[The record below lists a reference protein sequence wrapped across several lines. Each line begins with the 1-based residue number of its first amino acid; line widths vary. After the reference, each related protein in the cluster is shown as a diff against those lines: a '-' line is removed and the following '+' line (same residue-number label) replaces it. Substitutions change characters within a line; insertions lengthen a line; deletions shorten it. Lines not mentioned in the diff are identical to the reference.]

1 MFLLSYKRIKRLKAI
16 LWCGVVA
23 CKDNDK
29 GGECSNN
36 GVTGGVGCGDRLV
49 VVVVGWIGGSQE
61 LRELPRE
68 LYPNQNCPLY
78 DTILTSAYTLTIHKT
93 AYLILVSYI
102 IYQDKKIG

>member
-29 GGECSNN
+29 GVECSS
-36 GVTGGVGCGDRLV
+36 GVTGGAVCGVDRLV
-49 VVVVGWIGGSQE
+49 VVVVGLWWSWE
-61 LRELPRE
+61 FRELPRT
-68 LYPNQNCPLY
+68 LYHKRNRPLY

-93 AYLILVSYI
+93 AYLILIILI
-102 IYQDKKIG
+102 IYQDKKMG

>member
-36 GVTGGVGCGDRLV
+36 GVAGVVGCGVDRLV
-49 VVVVGWIGGSQE
+49 VVVVG
-61 LRELPRE
+61 
-68 LYPNQNCPLY
+68 
-78 DTILTSAYTLTIHKT
+78 
-93 AYLILVSYI
+93 
-102 IYQDKKIG
+102 